1 MTKFPISSSALTANR
16 RKRETISPNGQAGP
30 THCQEAPSLDGRIEA
45 VPVDQLIPYAGNAR
59 KHSRQQVAQIAASIQ
74 RFGFLNPVLV
84 DDRDVVIA
92 GHGRVAAAKLL
103 GLKEVPV
110 LRISHLSAAEK
121 KGYVLADN
129 RLAEKAGWHREL
141 LAIELK
147 GLIDLNFEVELVG
160 FEADEIE
167 FILDNVGSPD
177 DGSKKGRE
185 AARDKSVLPK
195 PHHGR
200 PVTEAGDVWLM
211 GKHRLV
217 SGEAVDDGYAV
228 DAAIRCWQAET
239 GKAATLAATGQTF
252 TTVEERRRA
261 NTAGSDQPT
270 GAALGGF

>member
-1 MTKFPISSSALTANR
+1 MPKFPISSSALTADR
-16 RKRETISPNGQAGP
+16 RKRETKSPNGQAGP
-30 THCQEAPSLDGRIEA
+30 THCQEAPSLDGRIET

-59 KHSRQQVAQIAASIQ
+59 KHSRQQVAQIASSIQ

-129 RLAEKAGWHREL
+129 RLAEKAGWDREL

-167 FILDNVGSPD
+167 FILDNVGSLD
-177 DGSKKGRE
+177 DGGKKGRK
-185 AARDKSVLPK
+185 AARHPK

-252 TTVEERRRA
+252 TNVEERRRA